1 MRPVIQD
8 VDCEQDL
15 IAIKSP
21 LPPAAAATG
30 VVHCPTGHAPH
41 LPRVKGLFPSN
52 SSFKS
57 PGPVAAAE
65 FVFER
70 KITKRT
76 KRRGFSNY
84 SSHSSFPLFP
94 LRDFEQKITKKTKV
108 SEFVGPF
115 ISLFVFVS
123 FCWKSACTREAIRFS
138 YSLFVSFC

>member
-1 MRPVIQD
+1 MLTASRTD
-8 VDCEQDL
+8 SDK
-15 IAIKSP
+15 IATPASSSSHRGRA
-21 LPPAAAATG
+21 LPNRART
-30 VVHCPTGHAPH
+30 APSK
-41 LPRVKGLFPSN
+41 VKGLFPSN

-94 LRDFEQKITKKTKV
+94 LKDFEQKITKKTKV